1 VTLFIGSG
9 KMDIS
14 IERVH
19 SAMKSQVRTSAY
31 LLFLGGMA
39 LFTILIGYYGLREV
53 AAALA
58 VAGWGL
64 IWVTLFHLV
73 PLIVDALGWK
83 FLLSDD
89 HRPSF
94 TVLVWARWI
103 GESINGLLPAAQVG
117 GDLAKARLIT
127 QRGVPGPISGASVVI
142 GLTIGLLTQIIF
154 TLVGAGLLLSSGA
167 HEAVSIVL
175 IGVGIMFLVV
185 TGFYLLQRSG
195 MFSKLARVL
204 IRLGGDR
211 DWQSLVGGAEILDN
225 AIRSIYRNRGALLIS
240 GLWYL
245 CGWIAGTGEV
255 WLALYFLG
263 MPVTVADAF
272 LLESLGQAIRSAAFC
287 IPGALGVQ
295 EGGFIVIGSLIGL
308 GPELSLAL
316 SLAKRVRELL
326 LGVPGLI
333 VWQIAEG
340 RELWLRFRKVIGNSS

>member
-1 VTLFIGSG
+1 MPWIGSG
-9 KMDIS
+9 KMAIFTDQ
-14 IERVH
+14 VH
-19 SAMKSQVRTSAY
+19 NAMKTQVRKNAY

-39 LFTILIGYYGLREV
+39 LFTILIGTYGFGEV

-64 IWVTLFHLV
+64 LWVTLFHLV
-73 PLIVDALGWK
+73 PLIVDSLGWK
-83 FLLSDD
+83 SLLSSEY
-89 HRPSF
+89 RPSF
-94 TVLVWARWI
+94 TVMVWARWI

-117 GDLAKARLIT
+117 GDLAKARLIM

-154 TLVGAGLLLSSGA
+154 TLMGAGLLLSSGA
-167 HEAVSIVL
+167 HEAVSIVFVGA
-175 IGVGIMFLVV
+175 GVMFLVV

-195 MFSKLARVL
+195 MFSRLAHVL
-204 IRLGGDR
+204 VRLGGDLNWR
-211 DWQSLVGGAEILDN
+211 SLVGEAEILDN
-225 AIRSIYRNRGALLIS
+225 AIWSIYSKRSTLIIS

-245 CGWIAGTGEV
+245 CGWIAGIGEV

-263 MPVTVADAF
+263 RPVTVMDAF
-272 LLESLGQAIRSAAFC
+272 LIESLGQAIRSAAFL
-287 IPGALGVQ
+287 IPGAVGVQ
-295 EGGFIVIGSLIGL
+295 EGGFLVLGSLVGL

-316 SLAKRVRELL
+316 SLTKRVRELL

-340 RELWLRFRKVIGNSS
+340 RQLWLRFRKVIGN